1 MKWETSQGEPRGV
14 AQSGAKEKTMKATLL
29 VMSLALIAHQN
40 GVGELLVSPA
50 EALPSGAVLALECD
64 QGEQKQRDEC
74 VDRYERA
81 FSSGETDPLAVLRMH
96 CTRWQNAWDKDSS
109 EPPSLCVEHFGGWV
123 RS

>member
-1 MKWETSQGEPRGV
+1 
-14 AQSGAKEKTMKATLL
+14 MKATLL

-74 VDRYERA
+74 VDRYERS

-96 CTRWQNAWDKDSS
+96 CTRWQNTWEKASS

-123 RS
+123 SS

>member
-1 MKWETSQGEPRGV
+1 MKV
-14 AQSGAKEKTMKATLL
+14 TLL

-40 GVGELLVSPA
+40 GVGELLVSRA
-50 EALPSGAVLALECD
+50 EALPSGEVLVLECD
-64 QGEQKQRDEC
+64 QFEQRQRDEC

-96 CTRWQNAWDKDSS
+96 CTRWQNTWEQASS
-109 EPPSLCVEHFGGWV
+109 GPPSLCVEHFGGWV